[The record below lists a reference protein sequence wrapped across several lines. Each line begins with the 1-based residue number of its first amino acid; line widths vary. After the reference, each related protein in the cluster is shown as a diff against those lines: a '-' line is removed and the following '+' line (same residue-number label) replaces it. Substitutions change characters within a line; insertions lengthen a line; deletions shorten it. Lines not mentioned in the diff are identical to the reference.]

1 MGDRLVVL
9 GTGTCQLEE
18 HRVASSVLIELAGLR
33 LVFDFGRGV
42 ATRLAALGLR
52 QDDVAHVALSHFH
65 VDHLSDLLPYL
76 HAGSWSLI
84 DPRTRD
90 LHVWGPPGLEALM
103 TGLLELFESVL
114 RDGGFGVEVH
124 EVAGDSMTIEG
135 HEFRFV
141 DLPPAGNRGLRFASG
156 EITCALTGDSH
167 FHEQEVEFLT
177 GADVAVIDA
186 GHLGDDDIVELASR
200 SGARIVVCSHLYR
213 ELDREALAMRAA
225 GRGFGGEII
234 VGEDLMTFDLSRG
247 IAGLRPGRARRGA

>member
-1 MGDRLVVL
+1 MADRLVLL
-9 GTGTCQLEE
+9 GTGTCQLQE
-18 HRVASSVLIELAGLR
+18 HRAASSVLIELAGLR

-65 VDHLSDLLPYL
+65 VDHVSDLVPYL

-90 LHVWGPPGLEALM
+90 LHLWGPPGLQALM
-103 TGLLELFESVL
+103 SGLFELFEGVR

-135 HEFRFV
+135 REFRFV
-141 DLPPAGNRGLRFASG
+141 DLPPAGNRGLKFACG
-156 EITCALTGDSH
+156 ETTCALTGDSH

-177 GADVAVIDA
+177 GVDVAVIDA

-200 SGARIVVCSHLYR
+200 SGARTVVCSHLYR
-213 ELDREALAMRAA
+213 ELDGEVLAMRASD
-225 GRGFGGEII
+225 RGFGGEII
-234 VGEDLMTFDLSRG
+234 VGDDLMVFDLSRG
-247 IAGLRPGRARRGA
+247 IAGLGTRRRA